1 MHFLTNAPL
10 WLLAL
15 VLVGMTSLIAMVG
28 PIIVRQRLS
37 LEHLRTNN
45 EVAGFK
51 FATVGVIYAVLLG
64 FAVIV
69 VWEKFSEA
77 ENDVALEA
85 GAASTIYRLANGI
98 PGEPGSAIRA
108 GITAYLHAAIAEDW
122 PAMKSGKGSAVVTLA
137 LNDAYAALLRYEPD
151 EKRGTAIFAEVL
163 HQLDLVTQ
171 ARRARIVVAAGI
183 VPGIVWLVLFG
194 GAFITIGF
202 TFFFGSANLRAQTMM
217 TGALSVL
224 IFSAL
229 LVIIAIDHP
238 FAGTVKVDTEPLA
251 TVLADFGGLAKP

>member
-1 MHFLTNAPL
+1 VHFLTNAPL

-15 VLVGMTSLIAMVG
+15 VLVGLTSLIAMIG
-28 PIIVRQRLS
+28 PIIVRKRLS
-37 LEHLRTNN
+37 LEQLRTNN

-51 FATVGVIYAVLLG
+51 FAAIAVIYAVLLG

-85 GAASTIYRLANGI
+85 GAASTIYRLADGI
-98 PGEPGSAIRA
+98 PGESGSAIRA
-108 GITAYLHAAIAEDW
+108 GITAYLQAAIAADW
-122 PAMKSGKGSAVVTLA
+122 PAMKNGKGSTVATAA

-194 GAFITIGF
+194 GALITIGF
-202 TFFFGSANLRAQTMM
+202 TFFFGTANLRAQTMM
-217 TGALSVL
+217 TGVLSVL

-251 TVLADFGGLAKP
+251 TVLADFGGPAKP

>member
-1 MHFLTNAPL
+1 VHFLTTSPL
-10 WLLAL
+10 WLVAL
-15 VLVGMTSLIAMVG
+15 VLVGLTSLIAMIG
-28 PIIVRQRLS
+28 PIVIRKRMS
-37 LEHLRTNN
+37 LEQLRTNN

-69 VWEKFSEA
+69 VWEKFNEA

-85 GAASTIYRLANGI
+85 GAAATIYRLANGV
-98 PGEPGSAIRA
+98 PGESGAAIRES
-108 GITAYLHAAIAEDW
+108 ITEYLQVAITEDW
-122 PAMKSGKGSAVVTLA
+122 PAMKNGKGSAAATVA
-137 LNDAYAALLRYEPD
+137 LNNAYAALLRYVPD

-163 HQLDLVTQ
+163 HQLDQVTQ

-183 VPGIVWLVLFG
+183 VPGVVWLVLFG

-202 TFFFGSANLRAQTMM
+202 TFFFGTANLRAQTLM
-217 TGALSVL
+217 TGALSAL

-238 FAGTVKVDTEPLA
+238 FAGSVKVDTEPLA
-251 TVLADFGGLAKP
+251 AVLMDFGGPANP